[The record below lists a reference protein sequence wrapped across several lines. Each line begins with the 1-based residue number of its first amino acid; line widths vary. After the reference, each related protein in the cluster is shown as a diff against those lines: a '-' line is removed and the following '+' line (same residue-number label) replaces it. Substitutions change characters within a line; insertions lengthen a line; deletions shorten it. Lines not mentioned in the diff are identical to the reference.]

1 MYGQQNNVATAYNAF
16 VGFIS
21 VAMFCS
27 CRTYINCFVAE
38 NLERNAD
45 WSVTFAVA
53 HSNNAVSFI
62 SAKRKEDLRYRAVSE
77 TLTTIKPQQQQQQ
90 QLW

>member
-16 VGFIS
+16 ADLIS

-27 CRTYINCFVAE
+27 CRTYINCSVAE
-38 NLERNAD
+38 NLVRNVDWSCTVTAAD
-45 WSVTFAVA
+45 W
-53 HSNNAVSFI
+53 NDAVSFI
-62 SAKRKEDLRYRAVSE
+62 TAKRKEDLRYRAVSE